1 LKKKGFSARMRPMF
15 PIELDMSI
23 LTILAIG
30 SIVLTLIVTVGYIVL
45 ARKYRNIFKKTNSV
59 SIDEVLLSLI
69 KATEELEAGA
79 KHHEQILSIHDARIR
94 ASIKRAEV
102 IRFNAWDDIK
112 GEQSFTTSFVNENGD
127 GVIVSSLYARDKTSI
142 FAKPV
147 TAWATTQTLT
157 EEEKQ
162 LLDTAKKSNNT

>member
-1 LKKKGFSARMRPMF
+1 MGLKKKGFSARMRPMF
-15 PIELDMSI
+15 PIELS
-23 LTILAIG
+23 TSILAILALG

-45 ARKYRNIFKKTNSV
+45 ARKYKSIFKKTNSV
-59 SIDEVLLSLI
+59 SVDEVLLSLI
-69 KATEELEAGA
+69 KATEDLEAVTRV
-79 KHHEQILSIHDARIR
+79 HEQILTTHDARIR

-147 TAWATTQTLT
+147 TAWTTTQALT

-162 LLDTAKKSNNT
+162 LLETAKK